1 MVNIRTQIAEM
12 LSDEDATVEWLSAQ
26 LRYLDD
32 PAQGRVL
39 DALRWILTT
48 PLDLAVPTGDWVG
61 VSEPLDHGL
70 EVLQILAELQLDAD
84 TLIAGLCYRPLR
96 EQRISLD
103 RIEANLGSSV
113 TQILDG
119 VVRMAAVSELRRPR
133 ETAVLGQ
140 TVSASDNVRRM
151 LVAMID
157 DVRIALVKRA
167 ERTVVMRLL
176 KTASRPKQLQIAQE
190 IQDVYAPL
198 ALRLGVGQL
207 KWELEDLAFRYL
219 QPDAYHRIAKM
230 LDGRRLDRD
239 HYIGRVQRLLE
250 DELTAA
256 GLQFQLTGRSKHIS
270 SIYRKMQRKGVGF
283 SQIYDIRAV
292 RILVSS
298 VAKCYQVLGVI
309 HGLWRSIPNEFDDY
323 IANPKENGYR
333 SLHTAVVGPEGR
345 VLEIQIRTHS
355 MHEDA
360 ELGVCAHWR
369 YKDGESDRDRGE
381 GSYQDKLEW
390 LRQVLE
396 WHEGVGGEQ
405 AQLRFEAYDERI
417 YVFTPQGD
425 VVSLAQG
432 ATALDFAYHVH
443 TEIGHRCRRAKVDG
457 VLTPLTTPLQT
468 GQRVEIITAED
479 PQPRREWLYSSAGYL
494 KTARARARVHE
505 WFSVQTREDHIAAG
519 RQLMEREC
527 ARLALTVLDY
537 SAIAQAF
544 RRASVEDLFY
554 ALGSAELSVSE
565 IFRVVQ
571 YLGRGSDQFR
581 AVLPPSLLVFPIRT
595 DCRFDAAG
603 HLLVNYARCCMP
615 MAPEAITG
623 FVTRSRGVSVH
634 RSSCHRI
641 AIAEDSA
648 PDQLIELMWA
658 EVATAPRQTDIA
670 LEADDR
676 QGLLVDITS
685 VLSGEGVNIIAVQ
698 TQTDTQTLLA
708 SMRLRIEVSSL
719 DVLASV
725 LSRLAEI
732 DGMRSAQRLRLEA
745 SDGDAD
751 NG

>member
-1 MVNIRTQIAEM
+1 
-12 LSDEDATVEWLSAQ
+12 
-26 LRYLDD
+26 
-32 PAQGRVL
+32 
-39 DALRWILTT
+39 
-48 PLDLAVPTGDWVG
+48 
-61 VSEPLDHGL
+61 
-70 EVLQILAELQLDAD
+70 
-84 TLIAGLCYRPLR
+84 
-96 EQRISLD
+96 
-103 RIEANLGSSV
+103 
-113 TQILDG
+113 
-119 VVRMAAVSELRRPR
+119 
-133 ETAVLGQ
+133 
-140 TVSASDNVRRM
+140 
-151 LVAMID
+151 VAMID
-157 DVRIALVKRA
+157 DVRIALVKLA

-190 IQDVYAPL
+190 IHDVYAPL

-250 DELTAA
+250 DELKAA

-323 IANPKENGYR
+323 IANPKDNGYR
-333 SLHTAVVGPEGR
+333 SLHTAVIGPEGR
-345 VLEIQIRTHS
+345 ILEIQIRTHA
-355 MHEDA
+355 MHDDA

-369 YKDGESDRDRGE
+369 YKDGERDTDRGE
-381 GSYQDKLEW
+381 SSYQDKLEW
-390 LRQVLE
+390 LRQVLD

-405 AQLRFEAYDERI
+405 AQLHFEAYDERI

-468 GQRVEIITAED
+468 GQRVEIITREAS
-479 PQPRREWLYSSAGYL
+479 QPRREWLSSAAGYL
-494 KTARARARVHE
+494 TTARARARVHE
-505 WFSVQTREDHIAAG
+505 WFSAQTREDNIAAG

-527 ARLALTVLDY
+527 ARLALTALDY
-537 SAIAQAF
+537 SAIAKTLG
-544 RRASVEDLFY
+544 RASVDDLYF
-554 ALGSAELSVSE
+554 ALGSAEMSTSE

-581 AVLPPSLLVFPIRT
+581 AILPPSVLALPRGGI
-595 DCRFDAAG
+595 RFDSSG
-603 HLLVNYARCCMP
+603 QLLVNYARCCMP
-615 MAPEAITG
+615 VAPEAITG

-634 RSSCHRI
+634 RASCHRI
-641 AIAEDSA
+641 AIAEESA
-648 PDQLIELMWA
+648 PDQLIELMWT
-658 EVATAPRQTDIA
+658 EVSTEPRQTDIA

-685 VLSGEGVNIIAVQ
+685 VLSSEGVNIISVQ
-698 TQTDTQTLLA
+698 TQTNTETRCA
-708 SMRLRIEVSSL
+708 SMRLRIEIGSL
-719 DVLASV
+719 DVLAGV

-732 DGMRSAQRLRLEA
+732 DGMRSVRRIRIEA
-745 SDGDAD
+745 PEGGAD
-751 NG
+751 HD